1 MWMADTLRDNPFDD
15 SDLPSGLQAVVAD
28 LTAKIDSEDAGWSEH
43 HKDVFRAI
51 RTCII
56 ERKPIDKELQ
66 EQYVQALANYQ
77 AVNRFG
83 Q

>member
-1 MWMADTLRDNPFDD
+1 MSDTLPNNPFDD
-15 SDLPSGLQAVVAD
+15 RLPIGLQSVVAD
-28 LTAKIDSEDAGWSEH
+28 LDAKIADENAGWSTH

-51 RTCII
+51 RDCILA
-56 ERKPIDKELQ
+56 RKPIDKELQ
-66 EQYVQALANYQ
+66 EQYVMALANHQ

>member
-1 MWMADTLRDNPFDD
+1 MANTMPTQPLDTRE
-15 SDLPSGLQAVVAD
+15 LPSELQAVVAD
-28 LTAKIDSEDAGWSEH
+28 LNMKLDAEGTDWTEH

-51 RTCII
+51 RRCILD
-56 ERKPIDKELQ
+56 RRPIGKELQ
-66 EQYVQALANYQ
+66 EQYVYALANYQ

>member
-1 MWMADTLRDNPFDD
+1 MWMADTLRDNPFDA

-28 LTAKIDSEDAGWSEH
+28 LTIKIDSEDDWSEH

-56 ERKPIDKELQ
+56 KRNPIDKELQ
-66 EQYVQALANYQ
+66 DAYVSALANYQ